1 MNLFAMMET
10 SGSAMQAERMRAE
23 VVAANMANAETTRTA
38 SGGPYHRQHVVFAA
52 NSGDT
57 GFANSFNTA
66 AGGVAAGTGDTSS
79 GIQAPMPLLHPT
91 GVLTGS
97 SSVAPGV
104 GIAAVV
110 EDTSPPLKRYDPGH
124 PDAGPDGY
132 VSYPDINPLTE
143 MVDLMGATRAY
154 GLNSSAV
161 QAVKGMIVSALEIA
175 KS

>member
-1 MNLFAMMET
+1 MNLFGLMET
-10 SGSAMQAERMRAE
+10 SGEAMQAERMRAE

-38 SGGPYHRQHVVFAA
+38 AGGAYHRQHVIFAA
-52 NSGDT
+52 NSGDP
-57 GFANSFNTA
+57 GFLDSLATASGTFGSPALPALNA
-66 AGGVAAGTGDTSS
+66 AGS
-79 GIQAPMPLLHPT
+79 GP
-91 GVLTGS
+91 
-97 SSVAPGV
+97 VAPGV
-104 GIAAVV
+104 YIAGVV
-110 EDTSPPLKRYDPGH
+110 EDPSAPLKRYDPGH

-161 QAVKGMIVSALEIA
+161 QAEKGMISSALEIA